1 MTLTD
6 YSLDSRMRHAD
17 FLVVA
22 KDYKALEIEAEKMK
36 QIDKINPRILRYLGY
51 SAYYNDNVDVAIK
64 SLQDYTSIPTN
75 NVISLDYLYLGL
87 SYIKK
92 LLVLM

>member
-51 SAYYNDNVDVAIK
+51 SAYNDNVDVAIK

-87 SYIKK
+87 SYIKSDYWY
-92 LLVLM
+92 

>member
-1 MTLTD
+1 
-6 YSLDSRMRHAD
+6 
-17 FLVVA
+17 
-22 KDYKALEIEAEKMK
+22 MK

-51 SAYYNDNVDVAIK
+51 SAYYNDNVDVIK

-87 SYIKK
+87 SYIKSDYWY
-92 LLVLM
+92 

>member
-6 YSLDSRMRHAD
+6 YSLDSRMRHD

-36 QIDKINPRILRYLGY
+36 NDKINQILRYLGY

-64 SLQDYTSIPTN
+64 SLQDYTSIQRT
-75 NVISLDYLYLGL
+75 
-87 SYIKK
+87 
-92 LLVLM
+92 M

>member
-22 KDYKALEIEAEKMK
+22 KDLEIEAE
-36 QIDKINPRILRYLGY
+36 NE
-51 SAYYNDNVDVAIK
+51 AN
-64 SLQDYTSIPTN
+64 
-75 NVISLDYLYLGL
+75 
-87 SYIKK
+87 
-92 LLVLM
+92 

>member
-1 MTLTD
+1 MCSRNDEYMKQALSYYEKYTD
-6 YSLDSRMRHAD
+6 FVDSFIR
-17 FLVVA
+17 FIVV

-64 SLQDYTSIPTN
+64 SLQDYTSIQRD
-75 NVISLDYLYLGL
+75 IS
-87 SYIKK
+87 
-92 LLVLM
+92 

>member
-17 FLVVA
+17 FVV

-64 SLQDYTSIPTN
+64 SLQDYTSIQRT
-75 NVISLDYLYLGL
+75 
-87 SYIKK
+87 
-92 LLVLM
+92 M

>member
-22 KDYKALEIEAEKMK
+22 KDYKALEIEAEK
-36 QIDKINPRILRYLGY
+36 
-51 SAYYNDNVDVAIK
+51 
-64 SLQDYTSIPTN
+64 
-75 NVISLDYLYLGL
+75 
-87 SYIKK
+87 
-92 LLVLM
+92 

>member
-22 KDYKALEIEAEKMK
+22 KDYKALEIEAEKMNK
-36 QIDKINPRILRYLGY
+36 LIKLILTLLRIFC
-51 SAYYNDNVDVAIK
+51 
-64 SLQDYTSIPTN
+64 
-75 NVISLDYLYLGL
+75 
-87 SYIKK
+87 
-92 LLVLM
+92 LL

>member
-1 MTLTD
+1 LLLKITKL
-6 YSLDSRMRHAD
+6 L
-17 FLVVA
+17 
-22 KDYKALEIEAEKMK
+22 EAEKMK

-75 NVISLDYLYLGL
+75 NVISLDYLYLGSL
-87 SYIKK
+87 SFILKSNYWY
-92 LLVLM
+92 

>member
-1 MTLTD
+1 
-6 YSLDSRMRHAD
+6 
-17 FLVVA
+17 
-22 KDYKALEIEAEKMK
+22 MK

-92 LLVLM
+92 SDYWYWCN

>member
-1 MTLTD
+1 LLLKITKL
-6 YSLDSRMRHAD
+6 L
-17 FLVVA
+17 
-22 KDYKALEIEAEKMK
+22 EAEKMK

-87 SYIKK
+87 SYILKSNYWY
-92 LLVLM
+92 